1 MSIPMLLDTTLT
13 NWSSCYAYHEYEN
26 LELITFLMY
35 IDLITKMSAD
45 NDQLAVDQLADN
57 ECRTSRQAMT
67 IVNTQAFMK
76 SW

>member
-1 MSIPMLLDTTLT
+1 
-13 NWSSCYAYHEYEN
+13 
-26 LELITFLMY
+26 MY

-76 SW
+76 S